1 MAAGLRGGTLFADR
15 YRLEHELTEDD
26 TTTTWQAQDV
36 ALERSVR
43 LQLLRP
49 GSLRDTAAAEAFR
62 RDVRQAARAT
72 SPTAKVLD
80 GGDDTATG
88 LPFVVFEWD
97 PAPEMQLT
105 QPIELPVSTTAKS
118 PAAKTCAAKT
128 CAAKTCAATTCA
140 AAQLRRSTARRR
152 AADGS
157 AADRGRGAD
166 RQLADAT
173 RNIRID
179 RLQPAKA
186 DASFS

>member
-49 GSLRDTAAAEAFR
+49 ECLRDTAAAEAFR

-80 GGDDTATG
+80 GGDDSATG

-105 QPIELPVSTTAKS
+105 QPIERPAPRPQRPPADKDLSRGAASTF
-118 PAAKTCAAKT
+118 
-128 CAAKTCAATTCA
+128 
-140 AAQLRRSTARRR
+140 
-152 AADGS
+152 DGS
-157 AADRGRGAD
+157 
-166 RQLADAT
+166 
-173 RNIRID
+173 
-179 RLQPAKA
+179 
-186 DASFS
+186 SSCC